1 MKQLATLKYDEL
13 SLEGAQFQNPRVF
26 IDGNLINELADSIA
40 RQGVLYPLVVWRTK
54 GEDGKEVNV
63 VVDGGRRLR
72 AIAKL
77 VETKKSKGIEKSVPV
92 RFVDAKNL
100 KEARV
105 KALTGNIQ
113 RVNLNSYEVAKEMVA
128 LKDEG
133 MNQKAIATQLG
144 KSQAWVSRQ
153 LSAFTKSSPAV
164 REEWKKG
171 NLPDDDVQHLVSLK
185 KHEEQDKVLAEVM
198 KQRNGEG
205 GKAGKAAK
213 AAARATVKA
222 STGKA
227 GKGGD
232 RVQRPSPEMLA
243 RYIAF
248 AKPTTKQRYVKGF
261 IDGLRLAIGEIFDSE
276 LDKEWI
282 EAAAKFYGATDRK

>member
-1 MKQLATLKYDEL
+1 MKEVATLKHDEL
-13 SLEGAQFQNPRVF
+13 ALEGADFQNPRVF
-26 IDGNLINELADSIA
+26 VDGNLINELAESIA

-54 GEDGKEVNV
+54 SEDGKEVNV

-77 VETKKSKGIEKSVPV
+77 VETKKSKGVEKAVPV

-100 KEARV
+100 KEARI

-113 RVNLNSYEVAKEMVA
+113 RVNLNSYEVAKEMIE
-128 LKDEG
+128 LKNAG
-133 MNQKAIATQLG
+133 MQQQQIAKQLG

-171 NLPDDDVQHLVSLK
+171 NLPDDDVQSIVTLK
-185 KHEEQDKVLAEVM
+185 KHEEQDALLSEVM
-198 KQRNGEG
+198 KERTGQN

-213 AAARATVKA
+213 ASARRTVKEK
-222 STGKA
+222 TGKA
-227 GKGGD
+227 PKAD
-232 RVQRPSPEMLA
+232 RVQRPTPEMLQ

-248 AKPTTKQRYVKGF
+248 AKPTSKQRYVKGF
-261 IDGLRLAIGEIFDSE
+261 VDGLRLANGEIADSE
-276 LDKEWI
+276 LDKEWL
-282 EAAAKFYGATDRK
+282 EAAAKFYGKTDKA